1 MQAQEFCHWLKNY
14 FSIYDPYALT
24 QTQLIEEIKEKLNEV
39 PNVSEEYW
47 GGNPEYKTYDNNP
60 LGCSGVR
67 YFSFAEQAKLGLIK
81 GSG

>member
-39 PNVSEEYW
+39 PNVSEEHW
-47 GGNPEYKTYDNNP
+47 GGNPELKTFRNP
-60 LGCSGVR
+60 NLGCSGITYIR
-67 YFSFAEQAKLGLIK
+67 IGA
-81 GSG
+81 SG